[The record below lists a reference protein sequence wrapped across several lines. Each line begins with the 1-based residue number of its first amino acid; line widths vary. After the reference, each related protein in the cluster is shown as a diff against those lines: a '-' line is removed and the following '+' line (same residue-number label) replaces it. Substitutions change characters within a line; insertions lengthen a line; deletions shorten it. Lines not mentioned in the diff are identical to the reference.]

1 MFSFGNNPFWNF
13 GYQGSPAVK
22 TLLEK
27 PDLTLD
33 DLLDEEGLLLE
44 LKTLNSKLFDFLLI
58 ESNFKQLI
66 DNVIRE
72 PGVEDL
78 EMNQTKYF
86 KFLPLF

>member
-1 MFSFGNNPFWNF
+1 LGNLLIFPFFSTYLRNNPFWNF

-44 LKTLNSKLFDFLLI
+44 LKTLNSKLFDL
-58 ESNFKQLI
+58 
-66 DNVIRE
+66 
-72 PGVEDL
+72 
-78 EMNQTKYF
+78 
-86 KFLPLF
+86 